1 MFFGRMFNWV
11 CVQQTKKGIRNLGL
25 FLSQHKLCIVR
36 YSHAHGNSEENK
48 TYKVELDN
56 YFYLQFLPLNNIFQ
70 NIL

>member
-1 MFFGRMFNWV
+1 MFNWV
-11 CVQQTKKGIRNLGL
+11 CVQQTKKRIRNLGL
-25 FLSQHKLCIVR
+25 FLSQHKLCIVG

-70 NIL
+70 NML